1 MKMLSGGADMLTAAV
16 VATQC
21 LVPVAYLWFY
31 RHDAMQ
37 TPEVQAQ

>member
-21 LVPVAYLWFY
+21 LVPAAYLWFH
-31 RHDAMQ
+31 RHDRMQ
-37 TPEVQAQ
+37 TSEVQA